1 MWEELKYNMEHIDTT
16 DSRFNPQTKESQ
28 IVFLGMRVLSTANRI
43 WTSVQPK
50 GDGWM
55 WLPRKFIDYSS
66 CHTHYTKWYMF
77 KGLLIR
83 TLTICNSQEDFMK
96 GVIHYAQRLI
106 ARGFPVTAIKR
117 AWNKF
122 IYEKIQQPAVR
133 HKLTEDLLSWL
144 RKQDFSGAFPDEEN
158 KKEEQKNKC
167 LRHYEGTLMCGL
179 VALNH
184 I

>member
-1 MWEELKYNMEHIDTT
+1 
-16 DSRFNPQTKESQ
+16 
-28 IVFLGMRVLSTANRI
+28 
-43 WTSVQPK
+43 
-50 GDGWM
+50 M

-96 GVIHYAQRLI
+96 GVIHYAQGLI

-144 RKQDFSGAFPDEEN
+144 RKQDFSGAFPDEES
-158 KKEEQKNKC
+158 KKEEQKKKNKC
-167 LRHYEGTLMCGL
+167 LKHYEGTLMCGL

-184 I
+184 ILRALKLPAVASKEMQQIAKQMADKEISMLYSSSAQNMELEQLTHWFTH